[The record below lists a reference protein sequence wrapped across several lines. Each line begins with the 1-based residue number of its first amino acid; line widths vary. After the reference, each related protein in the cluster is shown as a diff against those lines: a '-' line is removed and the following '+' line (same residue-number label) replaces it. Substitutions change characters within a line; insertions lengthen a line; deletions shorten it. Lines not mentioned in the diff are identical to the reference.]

1 MKKVLVAMLTLV
13 LTMGMV
19 SCKDKAPADASQ
31 TAEAAA
37 EQVKKIESL
46 SLTDLVAKAKAE
58 GANWSVDE
66 WKGAFKNAMLNLKP
80 MLEEIMSLQKAVD
93 EDPTKAL
100 EMLGQM
106 QEKQKAFEELE
117 GLIGSLEEAASATA
131 NGKLVVDDEEW
142 GKQLMKEIGMPEDL

>member
-1 MKKVLVAMLTLV
+1 MRKVLVAMRTLV

-58 GANWSVDE
+58 GANWRGE
-66 WKGAFKNAMLNLKP
+66 GGRGAFKNAMLNLKP

-142 GKQLMKEIGMPEDL
+142 GKQLTKEIGMPEDL